1 MAKNADI
8 RNQLANKVNSVQ
20 TQSEEEPKTIAGYLK
35 KLQPELQK
43 ALPKHITPE
52 RITRIVLTTIRNN
65 PALQECSPG
74 SLLGAVMQ
82 SAQLGLEPGLVG
94 HCYFVPFW
102 NNKEKRREVQFIIG
116 YKGMID
122 LARRSGHIQSIYAYT
137 VHEADKFV
145 YELGLHPKLIHKPA
159 TGQRGEMTHV
169 YAVAHFKEG
178 GYQFEV
184 LTKHDVE
191 NVRNRSKS
199 KDNGPWI
206 TDYEEMA
213 KKTVVRR
220 IWKYLPISIE
230 IQQQVSQDETVRK
243 DITAEAQSVYD
254 DELVH
259 GSSDVPVINAPEPE
273 QTKEENQEVKPS
285 VQDDADPF
293 NGEPINT
300 KQDEFPFD
308 D

>member
-8 RNQLANKVNSVQ
+8 RNQLANKVNTVQ

-243 DITAEAQSVYD
+243 EITAEAQSVYD

-293 NGEPINT
+293 NGEPINI

>member
-8 RNQLANKVNSVQ
+8 RNQLANKVNTVQ